1 MEIKGIGVLF
11 GKVEV
16 DYFPKIVLRDWRG
29 FFETG
34 KTRQD

>member
-1 MEIKGIGVLF
+1 MGVLF

-16 DYFPKIVLRDWRG
+16 DYFPKIVLRGWMG
-29 FFETG
+29 FFEEG